1 MDAQESPEQA
11 RGRRQQQYDSAF
23 LPGSDDSQASHYNWV
38 QICLMSA
45 MGLAVGVMGT
55 AAYVIWFSRD
65 QVAYAEAT
73 QAARRPPAQF
83 AAVKTDLPVPPHAAV
98 PTSSVSGR
106 VTPAPP
112 SQRPASVNAGLF
124 AATQPTAA
132 EDDDTDVDA
141 ADESQTGASP
151 GAQPGP
157 QQAAR
162 PGAAPNTVARAD
174 RGKQPG
180 GGAARHPQH
189 AKPKE
194 TFVSRLTAM
203 FRKVTYHRRSR
214 DPGNNPDP
222 YSHP

>member
-83 AAVKTDLPVPPHAAV
+83 ATVKTDLPVPPHAAV

-106 VTPAPP
+106 VTPASP

-157 QQAAR
+157 QPGTQPAAR
-162 PGAAPNTVARAD
+162 PGAAPNAV
-174 RGKQPG
+174 
-180 GGAARHPQH
+180 
-189 AKPKE
+189 
-194 TFVSRLTAM
+194 
-203 FRKVTYHRRSR
+203 
-214 DPGNNPDP
+214 
-222 YSHP
+222 

>member
-1 MDAQESPEQA
+1 MDAQDSPDRQ
-11 RGRRQQQYDSAF
+11 RGPRQQQYDSAF
-23 LPGSDDSQASHYNWV
+23 LTDSDDQQARHYNWV
-38 QICLMSA
+38 QICLISA

-65 QVAYAEAT
+65 QVAYAEAVES
-73 QAARRPPAQF
+73 ARRPLPG
-83 AAVKTDLPVPPHAAV
+83 AATSADLIIPSHAAV

-106 VTPAPP
+106 VIPAPP
-112 SQRPASVNAGLF
+112 TQKTAPAGTDTL
-124 AATQPTAA
+124 AAASA
-132 EDDDTDVDA
+132 DDTDADA
-141 ADESQTGASP
+141 DSDTLD
-151 GAQPGP
+151 P

-162 PGAAPNTVARAD
+162 AAPGPNSAAARTD
-174 RGKQPG
+174 RGKQTG
-180 GGAARHPQH
+180 SNARHAQR

-203 FRKVTYHRRSR
+203 FRKVGYHRRTR

>member
-1 MDAQESPEQA
+1 MDSHESPDRA
-11 RGRRQQQYDSAF
+11 RGGRQQQYESAY
-23 LPGSDDSQASHYNWV
+23 LPEGDDPQARHYSWV

-112 SQRPASVNAGLF
+112 SQRPASVNA
-124 AATQPTAA
+124 
-132 EDDDTDVDA
+132 
-141 ADESQTGASP
+141 
-151 GAQPGP
+151 
-157 QQAAR
+157 
-162 PGAAPNTVARAD
+162 
-174 RGKQPG
+174 
-180 GGAARHPQH
+180 
-189 AKPKE
+189 
-194 TFVSRLTAM
+194 
-203 FRKVTYHRRSR
+203 
-214 DPGNNPDP
+214 
-222 YSHP
+222 